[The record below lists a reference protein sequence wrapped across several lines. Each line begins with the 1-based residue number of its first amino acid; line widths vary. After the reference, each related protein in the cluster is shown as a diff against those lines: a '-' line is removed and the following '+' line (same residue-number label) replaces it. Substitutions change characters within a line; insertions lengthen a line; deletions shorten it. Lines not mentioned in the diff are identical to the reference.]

1 MSRQDKIV
9 ARGAKGAQGTL
20 IQYGALCWR
29 RNGTSVEVLLITSRE
44 TGRWVIPKGWPMTGR
59 APEATAA
66 QEAWEEAGVR
76 GQVNPVCLGRFG
88 YMKCLTPEAA
98 VPCAVAVY
106 GVKVDSLAD
115 KFPEVKVRTRRW
127 FSPPEAAAAV
137 DEPELARLI
146 AGFTPASEGRAAPI
160 GPDGGH

>member
-9 ARGAKGAQGTL
+9 ARSAKGAQGAR

-29 RNGTSVEVLLITSRE
+29 RNGALVEVLLITSRD
-44 TGRWVIPKGWPMTGR
+44 TGRWVIPKGWPMTGC
-59 APEATAA
+59 APEAAAA

-98 VPCAVAVY
+98 VPCAVTVY
-106 GVKVDSLAD
+106 GVKVDSLAN
-115 KFPEVKVRTRRW
+115 KFPEAKVRTRQW
-127 FSPPEAAAAV
+127 FAPADAAAAV
-137 DEPELARLI
+137 DEPELAKLI
-146 AGFTPASEGRAAPI
+146 AGFTPAPEGRAAPI
-160 GPDGGH
+160 GPDGGR